1 MKFFFNIHVLVFT
14 LLVFVLVVSCADVET
29 ETSGYAALEIS
40 LDDVSH
46 RKAARSK
53 LAPSMTSSDAVTI
66 LAVLMPAVKCE
77 SSSAN
82 SGSEYS
88 RALVGITSQ
97 NVKLVVPLD
106 TQVKLCLYFFR
117 ETLSLN
123 ELGAGTTAPEGFGE
137 SGIFMIDSET
147 TAKTVS
153 VEFWT
158 TSYSTVTLK
167 ISSISSVGILTG
179 SKGTVKLKSTSG
191 ELMDNNSFTITSAD
205 NGSKS
210 VEFTNVVYNS
220 YSYDV
225 EIMGFIPADQAF
237 LVSSE
242 TETLDVKLTPNY
254 VDIDWLSFDNM
265 SIAQVGTSPYAQA
278 NGTLVLNVP
287 YDLKDNVTQIISLMQ
302 VMRIGGNTI
311 VDVTPPVDLST
322 WTKTEGTDNVTDNV
336 TYTTLFSTASYL
348 PLIHGSN
355 ELQIVLTVNDESKI
369 LTIGT
374 IGYDACIDSDTMCL
388 TLSWG
393 DGLPATDDGQDPD
406 LHSYYFPDWT
416 YNEETTNSSF
426 DNTSRGP
433 RYWIYNNDAN
443 KKYTVTGDTVQV
455 NGASEDTDNETQV
468 WATDGQKVGNG
479 TYLFYVEDVTDTDV
493 QNFKLVLSG
502 PGLSDNIT
510 YGPYDFKDDDDN
522 ATTEAVNPQAVFFIQ
537 VDNNSIVRSDNISVG
552 KNLDNVSSTG
562 TFTANASTEVF
573 TDTAHGHLD
582 TQVIRVSGATSLPT
596 GLLDNTDYYVRDKTD
611 DTFKLALSSGGT
623 AVAISDTGSGT
634 LTWTKTLMQWTGSLQ
649 NSVVIPP

>member
-14 LLVFVLVVSCADVET
+14 LLVLVLVVSCADVET

-40 LDDVSH
+40 LDDVSN
-46 RKAARSK
+46 RKTGRSK
-53 LAPSMTSSDAVTI
+53 LAPSMTSSDAAAI

-77 SSSAN
+77 SSSVN
-82 SGSEYS
+82 SGSEFS
-88 RALVGITSQ
+88 RALVAITAQ

-117 ETLSLN
+117 ESLSLN
-123 ELGAGTTAPEGFGE
+123 ELGAGTTSPEGFGE
-137 SGIFMIDSET
+137 SGIFSIDSET
-147 TAKTVS
+147 ISKTIS

-167 ISSISSVGILTG
+167 ISSISSIGFFTG
-179 SKGTVKLKSTSG
+179 SKGTAKLNSG
-191 ELMDNNSFTITSAD
+191 SGVLTDNKSFTITSAD

-210 VEFTNVVYNS
+210 VEFTNVVYDS

-278 NGTLVLNVP
+278 RGTLVLNVP

-302 VMRIGGNTI
+302 VKRITGNTI

-322 WTKTEGTDNVTDNV
+322 WAKTEGTDNVTDNV
-336 TYTTLFSTASYL
+336 TYTTEFLTASYL

-369 LTIGT
+369 LTMGT

-388 TLSWG
+388 SLSWT
-393 DGLPATDDGQDPD
+393 DGLDLD

-416 YNEETTNSSF
+416 YNEETNSNF
-426 DNTSRGP
+426 NINSRGP
-433 RYWIYNNDAN
+433 RYWIYSNEAN
-443 KKYTVTGDTVQV
+443 KKYSVTGDTIQFID
-455 NGASEDTDNETQV
+455 GTSPSDNETQI
-468 WATDGQKVGNG
+468 WATHGQKVGNG
-479 TYLFYVEDVTDTDV
+479 TYLFYVDDVSEKDV

-510 YGPYDFKDDDDN
+510 YGPYDFKDDIDN
-522 ATTEAVNPQAVFFIQ
+522 STTEAVNPQAVFFIQ

-552 KNLDNVSSTG
+552 DS
-562 TFTANASTEVF
+562 
-573 TDTAHGHLD
+573 
-582 TQVIRVSGATSLPT
+582 
-596 GLLDNTDYYVRDKTD
+596 
-611 DTFKLALSSGGT
+611 LSS
-623 AVAISDTGSGT
+623 
-634 LTWTKTLMQWTGSLQ
+634 TLMQWTGSLQ
-649 NSVVIPP
+649 NSMVE

>member
-53 LAPSMTSSDAVTI
+53 LAPNFTHGSGHSMTSSDAKTI

-88 RALVGITSQ
+88 RALVGITTQ

-123 ELGAGTTAPEGFGE
+123 ESGAGTTAPEGFGE
-137 SGIFMIDSET
+137 SGIFTIDSET
-147 TAKTVS
+147 TAKSIS

-167 ISSISSVGILTG
+167 LSSISSIGFLTG

-265 SIAQVGTSPYAQA
+265 SIAQVGTSPYATA
-278 NGTLVLNVP
+278 SGTLVLNVP
-287 YDLKDNVTQIISLMQ
+287 IDLKDNVTQIISLMQ
-302 VMRIGGNTI
+302 VKRIGGSTI
-311 VDVTPPVDLST
+311 VDVTPPVALSA
-322 WTKTEGTDNVTDNV
+322 WTKTEEGTENV

-369 LTIGT
+369 LTMGT
-374 IGYDACIDSDTMCL
+374 VDYDACIDSNTMCL
-388 TLSWG
+388 TLSWT
-393 DGLPATDDGQDPD
+393 DGLDPD

-426 DNTSRGP
+426 DNSSRGE
-433 RYWIYNNDAN
+433 RYWVYSNAAF
-443 KKYTVTGDTVQV
+443 KKYSVTGDTIQFLD
-455 NGASEDTDNETQV
+455 GTSPSDNETQI
-468 WATDGQKVGNG
+468 WATHGQKVGNG
-479 TYLFYVEDVTDTDV
+479 TYLFYVEDVSEKDV

-502 PGLSDNIT
+502 PGLSDNLS
-510 YGPYDFKDDDDN
+510 YGPYDFKDDSDA
-522 ATTEAVNPQAVFFIQ
+522 ATTEANNPQAVFFIQ
-537 VDNNSIVRSDNISVG
+537 VDNNSIVRSDNVSVG
-552 KNLDNVSSTG
+552 DN
-562 TFTANASTEVF
+562 
-573 TDTAHGHLD
+573 
-582 TQVIRVSGATSLPT
+582 
-596 GLLDNTDYYVRDKTD
+596 
-611 DTFKLALSSGGT
+611 LSS
-623 AVAISDTGSGT
+623 
-634 LTWTKTLMQWTGSLQ
+634 TLMQWTGDLQ
-649 NSVVIPP
+649 NSSVFGK

>member
-1 MKFFFNIHVLVFT
+1 MKLYININILVLT
-14 LLVFVLVVSCADVET
+14 LLVFVLAVSCADVET

-53 LAPSMTSSDAVTI
+53 LAPSMTSSDAETI

-88 RALVGITSQ
+88 RALVDITTQ

-137 SGIFMIDSET
+137 SGIFTIDSET
-147 TAKTVS
+147 TAKTIS

-167 ISSISSVGILTG
+167 ISSISSIGFFTG
-179 SKGTVKLKSTSG
+179 SKGTAKLKSTSG
-191 ELMDNNSFTITSAD
+191 KLMDNNSFTITSAD

-210 VEFTNVVYNS
+210 VEFTNVVYDT

-254 VDIDWLSFDNM
+254 VDIDWLSFENM
-265 SIAQVGTSPYAQA
+265 SIAQVGTSPYATA
-278 NGTLVLNVP
+278 SGTLVLNVP
-287 YDLKDNVTQIISLMQ
+287 NELKDNVTQIISLMQ
-302 VMRIGGNTI
+302 VKRIGGSTI
-311 VDVTPPVDLST
+311 VDVTPPVALSG
-322 WTKTEGTDNVTDNV
+322 WTKTEGADNV
-336 TYTTLFSTASYL
+336 TYTTEFSTASNL

-369 LTIGT
+369 QTMGT
-374 IGYDACIDSDTMCL
+374 VGYDACIDSNTMCL

-393 DGLPATDDGQDPD
+393 DGLPGSDDGQDPD

-416 YNEETTNSSF
+416 YNEETTIAVLIIL
-426 DNTSRGP
+426 RG
-433 RYWIYNNDAN
+433 DSA
-443 KKYTVTGDTVQV
+443 TG
-455 NGASEDTDNETQV
+455 
-468 WATDGQKVGNG
+468 
-479 TYLFYVEDVTDTDV
+479 
-493 QNFKLVLSG
+493 
-502 PGLSDNIT
+502 
-510 YGPYDFKDDDDN
+510 
-522 ATTEAVNPQAVFFIQ
+522 
-537 VDNNSIVRSDNISVG
+537 
-552 KNLDNVSSTG
+552 
-562 TFTANASTEVF
+562 FTAMQPIKNIQQQETRS
-573 TDTAHGHLD
+573 
-582 TQVIRVSGATSLPT
+582 
-596 GLLDNTDYYVRDKTD
+596 
-611 DTFKLALSSGGT
+611 
-623 AVAISDTGSGT
+623 
-634 LTWTKTLMQWTGSLQ
+634 TLMMPSKILTMRHKFGLQ
-649 NSVVIPP
+649 TVKKSVTELICFMLRT

>member
-66 LAVLMPAVKCE
+66 LAVLMPAVQCE

-88 RALVGITSQ
+88 RALVDITTQ

-137 SGIFMIDSET
+137 SGIFTINSET

-167 ISSISSVGILTG
+167 ISSISSIGFFTG
-179 SKGTVKLKSTSG
+179 SKGTAKLKSTSG
-191 ELMDNNSFTITSAD
+191 ELMDNNTFTITSAD

-225 EIMGFIPADQAF
+225 EIMGFIPSDQAF

-265 SIAQVGTSPYAQA
+265 SISQVGSSPYAQGS
-278 NGTLVLNVP
+278 GTLVLNVP
-287 YDLKDNVTQIISLMQ
+287 NDLKDNVTQIISLMQ

-311 VDVTPPVDLST
+311 VDVTPSVDLSN
-322 WTKTEGTDNVTDNV
+322 WTKTEGTDNV

-369 LTIGT
+369 QTMGT

-388 TLSWG
+388 SLSWT
-393 DGLPATDDGQDPD
+393 DGLDPD

-426 DNTSRGP
+426 DNSSRGQ
-433 RYWIYNNDAN
+433 RYWVYSNAAN
-443 KKYTVTGDTVQV
+443 KKYSATGDTIQFID
-455 NGASEDTDNETQV
+455 GTSPSDNETQI
-468 WATDGQKVGNG
+468 WATHGQKVGNG
-479 TYLFYVEDVTDTDV
+479 TYLFYVEDVSEKDV

-502 PGLSDNIT
+502 PGLSDNLT
-510 YGPYDFKDDDDN
+510 YGPYDFKVDLDN
-522 ATTEAVNPQAVFFIQ
+522 STTEAVNPQAVFFIQ
-537 VDNNSIVRSDNISVG
+537 VDNNSIVRSDNVSVG
-552 KNLDNVSSTG
+552 DN
-562 TFTANASTEVF
+562 
-573 TDTAHGHLD
+573 
-582 TQVIRVSGATSLPT
+582 
-596 GLLDNTDYYVRDKTD
+596 
-611 DTFKLALSSGGT
+611 LSS
-623 AVAISDTGSGT
+623 
-634 LTWTKTLMQWTGSLQ
+634 TLMQWTGSLQ
-649 NSVVIPP
+649 NSVVK

>member
-1 MKFFFNIHVLVFT
+1 MKFYININILVLT

-53 LAPSMTSSDAVTI
+53 LAPNFTHGSGHSMTSSDAKTI

-77 SSSAN
+77 SSHQVPTI
-82 SGSEYS
+82 YS

-123 ELGAGTTAPEGFGE
+123 ESGAGTTAPEGFGE
-137 SGIFMIDSET
+137 SGIFTIDSET

-167 ISSISSVGILTG
+167 LSSISSTGFLTG

-254 VDIDWLSFDNM
+254 VDIDWLSFENM
-265 SIAQVGTSPYAQA
+265 SIAQVGTSPYATA
-278 NGTLVLNVP
+278 SGTLVLNVP
-287 YDLKDNVTQIISLMQ
+287 IDLKDNVTQIISLMQ
-302 VMRIGGNTI
+302 VKRIGGNTI
-311 VDVTPPVDLST
+311 VDVTPSVDLSN
-322 WTKTEGTDNVTDNV
+322 WTKTEGTENV

-369 LTIGT
+369 ETMGKV
-374 IGYDACIDSDTMCL
+374 GYDACIDSNTMCL
-388 TLSWG
+388 TLSWT
-393 DGLPATDDGQDPD
+393 DGLDPD
-406 LHSYYFPDWT
+406 LHSYYFPEWT
-416 YNEETTNSSF
+416 YNEETTNISF
-426 DNTSRGP
+426 DNTLRGE
-433 RYWIYNNDAN
+433 RYWVYSNAAY
-443 KKYTVTGDTVQV
+443 KKYSATGETIHFIDG
-455 NGASEDTDNETQV
+455 NSSSDNETQV
-468 WATDGQKVGNG
+468 WATDSQKVGNG
-479 TYLFYVEDVTDTDV
+479 TYLFYVEDVSEIDV

-510 YGPYDFKDDDDN
+510 YGPYDFKEDGDN
-522 ATTEAVNPQAVFFIQ
+522 STTEAVNPQAVFFIQ

-552 KNLDNVSSTG
+552 DS
-562 TFTANASTEVF
+562 
-573 TDTAHGHLD
+573 
-582 TQVIRVSGATSLPT
+582 
-596 GLLDNTDYYVRDKTD
+596 
-611 DTFKLALSSGGT
+611 LSS
-623 AVAISDTGSGT
+623 
-634 LTWTKTLMQWTGSLQ
+634 TLMQGPVPCKILR
-649 NSVVIPP
+649 

>member
-1 MKFFFNIHVLVFT
+1 MKLYINIHVLVFT

-53 LAPSMTSSDAVTI
+53 LAPNFTHGSGHSMTSSDAKTI

-137 SGIFMIDSET
+137 SGIFTIDSET
-147 TAKTVS
+147 TAKTIS

-167 ISSISSVGILTG
+167 ISSISSIGLITG
-179 SKGTVKLKSTSG
+179 SKGTAKLKSSSG

-210 VEFTNVVYNS
+210 VEFTNVVYNT
-220 YSYDV
+220 YSYGI
-225 EIMGFIPADQAF
+225 EIIGFIPLNEAF
-237 LVSSE
+237 LVSRE

-265 SIAQVGTSPYAQA
+265 SIAQVDTSPYAQA
-278 NGTLVLNVP
+278 SGTLVLNVP
-287 YDLKDNVTQIISLMQ
+287 NELKDNVTQIISLMQ
-302 VMRIGGNTI
+302 VMRIGGNTT
-311 VDVTPPVDLST
+311 VDVTPPADLSS
-322 WTKTEGTDNVTDNV
+322 WTKTEGTNNV

-355 ELQIVLTVNDESKI
+355 ELQTVLTVNDESKI
-369 LTIGT
+369 QTMGT
-374 IGYDACIDSDTMCL
+374 VGYDACIDSDTMCL
-388 TLSWG
+388 TLSWT
-393 DGLPATDDGQDPD
+393 DGLDPD

-426 DNTSRGP
+426 DNSSRGE
-433 RYWIYNNDAN
+433 RYWVYSNAAF
-443 KKYTVTGDTVQV
+443 KKYSVTGDTIQFLD
-455 NGASEDTDNETQV
+455 GTSPSDNETQI
-468 WATDGQKVGNG
+468 WATHGQKVGNG
-479 TYLFYVEDVTDTDV
+479 TYLFYVEDVSEKDV

-502 PGLSDNIT
+502 PGLSDNLS
-510 YGPYDFKDDDDN
+510 YGPYDFKDDSDA
-522 ATTEAVNPQAVFFIQ
+522 ATTEANNPQAVFFIQ
-537 VDNNSIVRSDNISVG
+537 VDNNSIVRSDNVSVG
-552 KNLDNVSSTG
+552 DN
-562 TFTANASTEVF
+562 
-573 TDTAHGHLD
+573 
-582 TQVIRVSGATSLPT
+582 
-596 GLLDNTDYYVRDKTD
+596 
-611 DTFKLALSSGGT
+611 LSS
-623 AVAISDTGSGT
+623 
-634 LTWTKTLMQWTGSLQ
+634 TLMQWTGDLQ
-649 NSVVIPP
+649 NSSVFGK

>member
-1 MKFFFNIHVLVFT
+1 MKSFFNIHVLVFP
-14 LLVFVLVVSCADVET
+14 LLVFVLVVSFADVET

-53 LAPSMTSSDAVTI
+53 LAPNFTHGSGHSMTSSDAKTI

-117 ETLSLN
+117 ETISIN
-123 ELGAGTTAPEGFGE
+123 ELVAGTTAPEGFGE
-137 SGIFMIDSET
+137 SGIFTIDSET
-147 TAKTVS
+147 TVKTLS

-167 ISSISSVGILTG
+167 LSSISSTGFLTG

-225 EIMGFIPADQAF
+225 EIMGFIPTDQAF
-237 LVSSE
+237 LVSNE

-265 SIAQVGTSPYAQA
+265 SITQVGTSPYAQA
-278 NGTLVLNVP
+278 RGTLVLNVP

-302 VMRIGGNTI
+302 VKRITGNTI
-311 VDVTPPVDLST
+311 VDVTPPVDLSI
-322 WTKTEGTDNVTDNV
+322 WTKTAESTDNV
-336 TYTTLFSTASYL
+336 TYTTEFLTASYL

-369 LTIGT
+369 LTMGT
-374 IGYDACIDSDTMCL
+374 IGYDACIDSGTMCL
-388 TLSWG
+388 SLSWT
-393 DGLPATDDGQDPD
+393 DGLDPD

-426 DNTSRGP
+426 DNSSRGP
-433 RYWIYNNDAN
+433 RYWVYSNALHQ
-443 KKYTVTGDTVQV
+443 KYSVTGDTIQPIDG
-455 NGASEDTDNETQV
+455 NSSADNETQV
-468 WATDGQKVGNG
+468 WATHGQKVGNG
-479 TYLFYVEDVTDTDV
+479 TYLFYVEDVSETDV

-510 YGPYDFKDDDDN
+510 YGPYDFKPGLDN
-522 ATTEAVNPQAVFFIQ
+522 STALNPQAVFFIQ
-537 VDNNSIVRSDNISVG
+537 VENNSIVRSDNVSVG
-552 KNLDNVSSTG
+552 DN
-562 TFTANASTEVF
+562 
-573 TDTAHGHLD
+573 
-582 TQVIRVSGATSLPT
+582 
-596 GLLDNTDYYVRDKTD
+596 
-611 DTFKLALSSGGT
+611 LSS
-623 AVAISDTGSGT
+623 
-634 LTWTKTLMQWTGSLQ
+634 TLMQWTGDLQ
-649 NSVVIPP
+649 NSSVFGK

>member
-1 MKFFFNIHVLVFT
+1 MKLYININILVLT

-53 LAPSMTSSDAVTI
+53 LAPNFTHGSGHSMTSSDAKTI

-137 SGIFMIDSET
+137 SGIFTIDSET
-147 TAKTVS
+147 TAKTLS

-167 ISSISSVGILTG
+167 LSSISSTGFLTG

-237 LVSSE
+237 LVSNE

-254 VDIDWLSFDNM
+254 VDIDWLSFENM
-265 SIAQVGTSPYAQA
+265 SIAQVETSPYATA
-278 NGTLVLNVP
+278 SGTLVLNVP
-287 YDLKDNVTQIISLMQ
+287 IELKDNVTQIISLMQ
-302 VMRIGGNTI
+302 VKRIGGSTI
-311 VDVTPPVDLST
+311 VDVTPPVALSA
-322 WTKTEGTDNVTDNV
+322 WTKTEEGTENV
-336 TYTTLFSTASYL
+336 TYTTLFSTASNL

-355 ELQIVLTVNDESKI
+355 ELQIVLTVNDETKI
-369 LTIGT
+369 LTMGT
-374 IGYDACIDSDTMCL
+374 VDYDACIDSNTMCL
-388 TLSWG
+388 TLSWT
-393 DGLPATDDGQDPD
+393 DGLDPD

-416 YNEETTNSSF
+416 YNEETING
-426 DNTSRGP
+426 NAPEVALIILRGDSVIGYTAMRP
-433 RYWIYNNDAN
+433 IKNIQQQEKRSTLLMATVLLTKRHKFGLQTV
-443 KKYTVTGDTVQV
+443 KKSVT
-455 NGASEDTDNETQV
+455 E
-468 WATDGQKVGNG
+468 
-479 TYLFYVEDVTDTDV
+479 LICF
-493 QNFKLVLSG
+493 
-502 PGLSDNIT
+502 
-510 YGPYDFKDDDDN
+510 
-522 ATTEAVNPQAVFFIQ
+522 
-537 VDNNSIVRSDNISVG
+537 
-552 KNLDNVSSTG
+552 
-562 TFTANASTEVF
+562 
-573 TDTAHGHLD
+573 
-582 TQVIRVSGATSLPT
+582 
-596 GLLDNTDYYVRDKTD
+596 
-611 DTFKLALSSGGT
+611 
-623 AVAISDTGSGT
+623 
-634 LTWTKTLMQWTGSLQ
+634 M
-649 NSVVIPP
+649 

>member
-1 MKFFFNIHVLVFT
+1 MKLYININILVLT

-53 LAPSMTSSDAVTI
+53 LAPNFTHGSGHSMTSSDAKTI

-117 ETLSLN
+117 ETISIN
-123 ELGAGTTAPEGFGE
+123 ELVAGTTAPEGFGE
-137 SGIFMIDSET
+137 SGIFTIDSET
-147 TAKTVS
+147 TVKTLS

-167 ISSISSVGILTG
+167 LSSISSTGFLTG

-225 EIMGFIPADQAF
+225 EIMGFIPTDQAF
-237 LVSSE
+237 LVSNE

-254 VDIDWLSFDNM
+254 VDIDWLSFENM
-265 SIAQVGTSPYAQA
+265 SIAQIGTSPYATA
-278 NGTLVLNVP
+278 SGTLVLNVP
-287 YDLKDNVTQIISLMQ
+287 IDLKDNVTQIISLMQ
-302 VMRIGGNTI
+302 VKRIGGSTI
-311 VDVTPPVDLST
+311 VDVTPPIALSA
-322 WTKTEGTDNVTDNV
+322 WTKTEEGTENV
-336 TYTTLFSTASYL
+336 TYTTLFSTASNL

-355 ELQIVLTVNDESKI
+355 ELQIVLTVNDETKI
-369 LTIGT
+369 LTMGT
-374 IGYDACIDSDTMCL
+374 VDYDACIDSNTMCL
-388 TLSWG
+388 TLSWT
-393 DGLPATDDGQDPD
+393 DGLDPD

-416 YNEETTNSSF
+416 YNEETINGSF
-426 DNTSRGP
+426 DNTTRGQ
-433 RYWIYNNDAN
+433 RYWIYSNAAY
-443 KKYTVTGDTVQV
+443 KKYSATGETIHFNDG
-455 NGASEDTDNETQV
+455 NSPTDKETQV
-468 WATDGQKVGNG
+468 WATDSQKVGNG
-479 TYLFYVEDVTDTDV
+479 TYLFYVEDVTDPDV
-493 QNFKLVLSG
+493 QNFQLVLSG

-510 YGPYDFKDDDDN
+510 YGPYDFKPGLDN
-522 ATTEAVNPQAVFFIQ
+522 STALNPQAVFFIQ
-537 VDNNSIVRSDNISVG
+537 VENNSIVRSDNVSVG
-552 KNLDNVSSTG
+552 KNLDNVS
-562 TFTANASTEVF
+562 TE
-573 TDTAHGHLD
+573 
-582 TQVIRVSGATSLPT
+582 
-596 GLLDNTDYYVRDKTD
+596 
-611 DTFKLALSSGGT
+611 
-623 AVAISDTGSGT
+623 
-634 LTWTKTLMQWTGSLQ
+634 LMQWTGSMQ
-649 NSVVIPP
+649 NSVVD